1 MCASCG
7 CGELNNDHGD
17 PKNITIE
24 MLQQAAE
31 AGGVTVKE
39 AAENIRR
46 GVDRARVA
54 VASK

>member
-1 MCASCG
+1 MCVSCG
-7 CGELNNDHGD
+7 CGDLSNDHGD

-46 GVDRARVA
+46 GVERQRMVVA
-54 VASK
+54 K